1 MHTIDHQSY
10 PSPNHDARSDGIS
23 AIVIHHGAGSRTS
36 DLRTLTSPTSR
47 VSAHYYVCR
56 DGTIYQLVPDPRAAW
71 HAGKSAIDGVP
82 NVNDYS
88 LGIETEHQTLPTL
101 VQHTDWPQSQLD
113 ALAWLIRTKAAA
125 YQIPPARVV
134 SHRAIALPKGRKA
147 DPRDA
152 PLAPEPAF
160 RAWVA
165 RVFAAPPSPTRY
177 TELSPLM
184 AAPSASLETVA
195 LRFPIHA
202 ASAYSDLFIQTT
214 ILPAYWELAQ
224 AAGLDP
230 LVAIAQL
237 GHETEY
243 LTAFWSQPPQHNPAG
258 IGVTGKWQL
267 AAPKPA
273 AGWAYNTQRVRWEVG
288 ITFLDWTVAIRAHVG
303 RLVAYA
309 TQPVSRTPMQQ
320 LLVEEALAWRPLPLP
335 IHGSA
340 TMLRQLGKAHNPS
353 GQGWA
358 SPGTDYGAKLAGV
371 ANRLSG
377 AP

>member
-1 MHTIDHQSY
+1 MPTIDHLSY
-10 PSPNHDARSDGIS
+10 PSPNHEARSDGIS
-23 AIVIHHGAGSRTS
+23 AIVIHHGAGTRKS
-36 DLRTLTSPTSR
+36 DLATLTSPATR

-88 LGIETEHQTLPTL
+88 LGIETEHQTLPKL
-101 VQHTDWPQSQLD
+101 PQHTDWPQLQLD
-113 ALAWLIRTKAAA
+113 SLAWLIRTKAAA

-134 SHRAIALPKGRKA
+134 SHRAIAIPKGRKA

-165 RVFAAPPSPTRY
+165 RVFAAPPAPTRY

-184 AAPSASLETVA
+184 GAPTASLETVA

-202 ASAYSDLFIQTT
+202 VSAYSDLFIQTT
-214 ILPAYWELAQ
+214 ILPGYWELAQ
-224 AAGLDP
+224 MVGLDP

-237 GHETEY
+237 GHETGY
-243 LTAFWSQPPQHNPAG
+243 LTAFWSQPPHHNPAG
-258 IGVTGKWQL
+258 IGVTGQHQ
-267 AAPKPA
+267 AEPPNPQT
-273 AGWAYNTQRVRWEVG
+273 GWAYNTQRQRWEVG
-288 ITFLDWTVAIRAHVG
+288 LTFPDWQRAIRAHVG

-309 TQPVSRTPMQQ
+309 TQPPSRTLAQAT
-320 LLVEEALAWRPLPLP
+320 LVREALAWRPLPP
-335 IHGSA
+335 KVHGSA
-340 TMLRQLGKAHNPS
+340 QVLKHLGKAHNPS

-358 SPGTDYGAKLAGV
+358 SPGTEYGAKLAGV
-371 ANRLSG
+371 ANRLAG